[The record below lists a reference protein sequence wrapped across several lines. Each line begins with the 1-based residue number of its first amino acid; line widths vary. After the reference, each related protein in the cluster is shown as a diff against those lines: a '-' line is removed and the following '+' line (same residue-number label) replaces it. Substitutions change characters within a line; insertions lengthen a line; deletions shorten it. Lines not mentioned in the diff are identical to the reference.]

1 MSNKGQYQPPPKYM
15 TDFSKAL
22 ASEVKIL
29 LAEVGKLRDE
39 RRQLQYEIADLM
51 ATRSKYGSG
60 GEYAGNWAPHRE
72 ATPPP
77 QSPPPPPPLAI
88 EDVEPARPAWRT
100 VTKKPEGRRSKQKA
114 IAAPPPPPPPVPEPP
129 APANLPAWAQWRPNP
144 LLSPQPQLAS
154 PSGQSPAMMP
164 PRSGLFGPPSPPP

>member
-1 MSNKGQYQPPPKYM
+1 MSEKGPYQPPPKYM

-60 GEYAGNWAPHRE
+60 GEYAPNWAPKRE

-77 QSPPPPPPLAI
+77 VSPPPVPLAI

-100 VTKKPEGRRSKQKA
+100 IHKKPESRRSKQKA
-114 IAAPPPPPPPVPEPP
+114 LPAPPAAPAPMPEPQV
-129 APANLPAWAQWRPNP
+129 PANLPAWAQWRPNP

-154 PSGQSPAMMP
+154 PGSQSPAMMP
-164 PRSGLFGPPSPPP
+164 PRAGLFGTPSPPP